1 MDSMGH
7 TNKKQETIN
16 FEEEYD
22 MCVSCG
28 KVTSYKKTTHI
39 DYRYGY
45 IEGAGQLCFV
55 CSQTKKLHKTGS
67 YDIDPEW
74 TRYG

>member
-1 MDSMGH
+1 MDSMDH
-7 TNKKQETIN
+7 KDKKQETIN

-28 KVTSYKKTTHI
+28 KVTSYKKTAHI

-45 IEGAGQLCFV
+45 IEGAGQLCFT
-55 CSQTKKLHKTGS
+55 CNQTKKMHKTGT
-67 YDIDPEW
+67 YA
-74 TRYG
+74 

>member
-28 KVTSYKKTTHI
+28 KVTSFKKTDNI
-39 DYRYGY
+39 VYRSGY
-45 IEGAGQLCFV
+45 IEGAGQLCFT
-55 CSQTKKLHKTGS
+55 CNQRKMHKIGS
-67 YDIDPEW
+67 YA
-74 TRYG
+74 